1 MREESSREYYV
12 TQRGFLSDVAFRTST
27 GENFIPLVVISLG
40 EEREKQGYMIHYK
53 EQFLHVTK
61 KYGHN

>member
-12 TQRGFLSDVAFRTST
+12 TERGFLSDVAFRISI
-27 GENFIPLVVISLG
+27 GEHFIPLVVISLG
-40 EEREKQGYMIHYK
+40 EEQKQQGCMIHHK

-61 KYGHN
+61 KYGYN